1 MTDYPAH
8 MILTLR
14 QHLEEDGDPNPDLA
28 ARQWCEQGWADP
40 SAAYREWTAIGA
52 TDPDVAW
59 ELRQAGLNIETAG
72 REVEVD
78 GVTATVA
85 AHYIAER
92 LTLDEAKQAAGVD
105 PLADLQRLAKD
116 RAAAEHALT
125 EIRRLGRV
133 KAIDARRQGASVAD
147 IADAFGVSRQ
157 GAYDLLGD

>member
-1 MTDYPAH
+1 MTTYPAYV
-8 MILTLR
+8 ILTLR
-14 QHLEEDGDPNPDLA
+14 QHLEDDGERNPDLA
-28 ARQWCEQGWADP
+28 VRQWCEQGWTDP
-40 SAAYREWTAIGA
+40 SAAYREWTAVGA

-59 ELRQAGLNIETAG
+59 ELRQAGFSIEATG

-92 LTLDEAKQAAGVD
+92 LTLDEAKRAAGVD
-105 PLADLQRLAKD
+105 PLADLRQLAKD
-116 RAAAEHALT
+116 RASAEHALT